1 MASGQE
7 GSARSRAALS
17 IMLAAP
23 LAILGLASFLGSWWG
38 PLDLLSH
45 FRPQWAAASLAAV
58 LVAVHA
64 ASRAGAVLS
73 LFLLA
78 AHALPL
84 APYLA
89 GIGSARSVSHSE
101 VRVMTLNLRNRH
113 TSADSFRALIEA
125 EDPDVVLLTEL
136 PHDETPLL
144 QALGDRYPQRTASR
158 RGSPFDVVLLSR
170 WTLET
175 WSADRSVTPFL
186 PVLTARLCDPSS
198 STRCLTVVGLHAA
211 RPFGSGAWQKAQLSL
226 VVDAVKAVPTG
237 RVVVLGDLNLTPWSA
252 TFHRFV
258 REGGLSDNPPERG
271 LVATW
276 LSRFPLFGLALDH
289 VLAGPGVEIVQSRV
303 GRDVGSDHF
312 PVTAHLALR
321 PHP

>member
-1 MASGQE
+1 
-7 GSARSRAALS
+7 
-17 IMLAAP
+17 MLAAL
-23 LAILGLASFLGSWWG
+23 LAIVGLASFLGSWWG

-45 FRPQWAAASLAAV
+45 FRPQWAAASLVAV
-58 LVAVHA
+58 LVALHT

-73 LFLLA
+73 LCLLA
-78 AHALPL
+78 AHTLPL

-89 GIGSARSVSHSE
+89 GIGSARSVAQTE
-101 VRVMTLNLRNRH
+101 VRVMTFNLRNRH
-113 TSADSFRALIEA
+113 TSADSFRALVEA
-125 EDPDVVLLTEL
+125 EDPDIVLLTEL
-136 PHDETPLL
+136 PQDETPLL
-144 QALGDRYPQRTASR
+144 QAVGDRYPQRTASR

-170 WTLET
+170 WTVET
-175 WSADRSVTPFL
+175 WSADRSVTTFL

-211 RPFGSGAWQKAQLSL
+211 RPFGSGANGQKAQLSL

-252 TFHRFV
+252 TFQRFV
-258 REGGLSDNPPERG
+258 REAGLSDNPRERG

-289 VLAGPGVEIVQSRV
+289 VLAGHGVEIVQSRV
-303 GRDVGSDHF
+303 GRDVASDHF
-312 PVTAHLALR
+312 AVTAHLALR
-321 PHP
+321 PDP

>member
-1 MASGQE
+1 
-7 GSARSRAALS
+7 
-17 IMLAAP
+17 MLAAP
-23 LAILGLASFLGSWWG
+23 LAIVGLASFLGSWWG

-45 FRPQWAAASLAAV
+45 FRPQWAAASLVAV
-58 LVAVHA
+58 LVALHA
-64 ASRAGAVLS
+64 ASRVGAVLS
-73 LFLLA
+73 LCLLA
-78 AHALPL
+78 AHTLPL

-89 GIGSARSVSHSE
+89 GIGSARSVAQTE

-113 TSADSFRALIEA
+113 ASADSFRALIEA
-125 EDPDVVLLTEL
+125 EDPDIVLLTEL
-136 PHDETPLL
+136 PQDETPLL
-144 QALGDRYPQRTASR
+144 QAVGDRYPQRTASR

-170 WTLET
+170 WTVET
-175 WSADRSVTPFL
+175 WSADRSVTTFL

-211 RPFGSGAWQKAQLSL
+211 RPFGSGADGQKAQLSL

-252 TFHRFV
+252 TFRRFV
-258 REGGLSDNPPERG
+258 REAGLSDNPRERG

-289 VLAGPGVEIVQSRV
+289 VLAGHGVEIVQSRV

-312 PVTAHLALR
+312 AVTAHLALR
-321 PHP
+321 PDP

>member
-1 MASGQE
+1 
-7 GSARSRAALS
+7 
-17 IMLAAP
+17 MLAAL
-23 LAILGLASFLGSWWG
+23 LAIVGLASFLGSWWG

-45 FRPQWAAASLAAV
+45 FRPQWAAASLVAV
-58 LVAVHA
+58 LVALHT

-73 LFLLA
+73 LCLLA
-78 AHALPL
+78 AHTLPL

-89 GIGSARSVSHSE
+89 GIGSARSVAQTE
-101 VRVMTLNLRNRH
+101 VRVMTFNLRNRH
-113 TSADSFRALIEA
+113 TSADSFRALVEA
-125 EDPDVVLLTEL
+125 EDPDIVLLTEL
-136 PHDETPLL
+136 PQDETPLL

-170 WTLET
+170 WTVET
-175 WSADRSVTPFL
+175 WSADRSVTTFL

-211 RPFGSGAWQKAQLSL
+211 RPFGSGANGQKAQLSL

-252 TFHRFV
+252 TFQRFV
-258 REGGLSDNPPERG
+258 REAGLSDNPRERG

-289 VLAGPGVEIVQSRV
+289 VLAGHGVEIVQSRV

-312 PVTAHLALR
+312 AVTAHLALR
-321 PHP
+321 PDP